1 MSGWRFW
8 LVTLAAVLGVAATLA
23 LGFWQLGRGQER
35 QALHAAI
42 EARKAQP
49 ALPASALLAGGVPG
63 ELHHRPV
70 LLRGQWA
77 AQHTVYLDNRQM
89 HGKPGF
95 YVVTPLRLAG
105 SDAAVLVQR
114 GWVQRNFL
122 ERDRLPAVQT
132 PAGEVEVLGRIAPP
146 PAKLYEPG
154 PAAGGPIRQNLDL
167 AAFAAETGL
176 KLVQASVMETGPASQ
191 DLLRDWPE
199 VGSAA
204 AKNFGYAAQWWALAA
219 LIAILYA
226 WFQFVAPRRA
236 RA

>member
-8 LVTLAAVLGVAATLA
+8 ALTLAAVLGVAATLA

-35 QALHAAI
+35 QALQAAI
-42 EARKAQP
+42 ESRKSQP
-49 ALPASALLAGGVPG
+49 PLPAAALLAGGPLAD
-63 ELHHRPV
+63 LHHRPV
-70 LLRGQWA
+70 RLQGRWA
-77 AQHTVYLDNRQM
+77 AQHTVFLDNRQM
-89 HGKPGF
+89 RGKPGF
-95 YVVTPLRLAG
+95 YVVTPLQLAG
-105 SDAAVLVQR
+105 TDTAVLVQR
-114 GWVQRNFL
+114 GWVQRDFL
-122 ERDRLPAVQT
+122 QHDRLPRVET

-146 PAKLYEPG
+146 PAKLYQPG
-154 PAAGGPIRQNLDL
+154 PDVLGPIRQNLDL

-176 KLVQASVMETGPASQ
+176 KLVPASVMETGAAPQ

-226 WFQFVAPRRA
+226 WFQFFAPRRA

>member
-8 LVTLAAVLGVAATLA
+8 ALTLAAVLGVAATLA

-35 QALHAAI
+35 LALQAAI
-42 EARKAQP
+42 ESRRSQP
-49 ALPASALLAGGVPG
+49 PLSAAAVLGAGTLA

-70 LLRGQWA
+70 RLRGRWSA
-77 AQHTVYLDNRQM
+77 PHTVFLDNRQM
-89 HGKPGF
+89 GGKPGF
-95 YVVTPLRLAG
+95 YVVTPLQLAG
-105 SDAAVLVQR
+105 SDTAILVQR
-114 GWVQRNFL
+114 GWVQRDFL
-122 ERDRLPAVQT
+122 QRDRLPQVQT

-146 PAKLYEPG
+146 PAKLYARG
-154 PAAGGPIRQNLDL
+154 ADAAGPIRQNLDL

-176 KLVQASVMETGPASQ
+176 KLVQASVLETGPAPQ

-226 WFQFVAPRRA
+226 WFQFIAPRRA